1 MKLSNRECALELLKI
16 KEQEESNDQLEL
28 PWSIARWKILP
39 RYL

>member
-16 KEQEESNDQLEL
+16 KEQEESSDQLEL

-39 RYL
+39 HYL